1 MRRRGWTVAV
11 GVLLLAMLTLLVMW
25 AKVPYVALGPGPTVD
40 TLSASGGDE
49 VIEISGREASDSA
62 GQLRLTTVNVVD
74 RLTVAEALYY
84 WFADNNAVVPREL
97 VYPPDKSAEE
107 VDAEQKQQFK
117 QSQTSAETAALRA
130 LGFAV
135 QVAVVDVADGSPA
148 AGKLAA
154 GDVITT
160 VNGGAVTSVTKL
172 NELVAKG
179 SAKTRTIGYLRSGK
193 PGTAT
198 LTLPGGDT
206 EGIPGL
212 KLEQR
217 QPHPFSINIEL
228 DRIGGPSAGLM
239 FALGIVDKLE
249 PADLTGGM
257 TIAGT
262 GTINDEGDVGPIGG
276 VPQKLIAA
284 KRDGASVFLT
294 PEGNC
299 AEASRNVPGGLK
311 LVKVGNLADA
321 LSALE
326 ALRDKRTPPLC
337 TR

>member
-1 MRRRGWTVAV
+1 MG
-11 GVLLLAMLTLLVMW
+11 LLLVGLFTWQTLGVS
-25 AKVPYVALGPGPTVD
+25 VPYVALGPGPTVD
-40 TLSASGGDE
+40 TLSAPSGDE
-49 VIEISGREASDSA
+49 VIEISGREDTDSA

-74 RLTVAEALYY
+74 RISVAEALYY

-97 VYPPDKSAEE
+97 VYPSDKSAEE

-117 QSQTSAETAALRA
+117 QSQSSAETAALRA
-130 LGFAV
+130 VGYQV
-135 QVAVVDVADGSPA
+135 QVAVVEVAGTSPA

-154 GDVITT
+154 GDLITT
-160 VNGGAVTSVTKL
+160 VDGSNVTSVTRL
-172 NELVAKG
+172 NELLAKG
-179 SAKTRTIGYLRSGK
+179 SAKTRTIGYLRAGK
-193 PGTAT
+193 AGTASVA
-198 LTLPGGDT
+198 LPKDS
-206 EGIPGL
+206 EGIAGL
-212 KLEQR
+212 RLEQR
-217 QPHPFSINIEL
+217 QPHPFKIKIEL

-262 GTINDEGDVGPIGG
+262 GTIDDEGDVGPIGG

-299 AEASRNVPGGLK
+299 AEAARNVPDGLK
-311 LVKVGNLADA
+311 LVKVGTLADA
-321 LSALE
+321 LAALQ
-326 ALRDKRTPPLC
+326 ALRDKHTPPLC